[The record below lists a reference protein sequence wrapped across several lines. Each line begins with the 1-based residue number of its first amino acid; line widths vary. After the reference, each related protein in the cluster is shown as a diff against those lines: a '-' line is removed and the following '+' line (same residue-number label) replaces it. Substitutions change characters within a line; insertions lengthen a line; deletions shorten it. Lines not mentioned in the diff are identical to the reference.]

1 MKVFHSRHLA
11 SWHVAR
17 EHLGAKL
24 HSGGSFHVG
33 EVDSGSKRFIFSIS
47 VGLNPESQMML
58 LLIGKC
64 VLTGF
69 SKPICTV
76 KELCFP

>member
-1 MKVFHSRHLA
+1 MTRGHF
-11 SWHVAR
+11 
-17 EHLGAKL
+17 GAEL
-24 HSGGSFHVG
+24 HSGRSFDVG
-33 EVDSGSKRFIFSIS
+33 EMDSGSKRFIFSVS

-69 SKPICTV
+69 SKPICRA
-76 KELCFP
+76 KELHFP

>member
-1 MKVFHSRHLA
+1 M
-11 SWHVAR
+11 AR
-17 EHLGAKL
+17 GHLGAKL
-24 HSGGSFHVG
+24 CSGGSFHVG
-33 EVDSGSKRFIFSIS
+33 EMDSGSKRFIFSIS
-47 VGLNPESQMML
+47 VGLNPVSQMML

-69 SKPICTV
+69 SKPICTA